1 MRNVLAV
8 PAQCTASPE
17 SVMKLQLAQFTK
29 LRREDA
35 GRNELHLGMGS
46 RRNLKSAIDISGSY
60 DSSSQPSLG
69 LTRELSQPLAA
80 GPSTPHIHPPFL
92 ALF

>member
-1 MRNVLAV
+1 
-8 PAQCTASPE
+8 
-17 SVMKLQLAQFTK
+17 MKLQLAQFTK

-46 RRNLKSAIDISGSY
+46 RRNLKTQSSAIDISGSY